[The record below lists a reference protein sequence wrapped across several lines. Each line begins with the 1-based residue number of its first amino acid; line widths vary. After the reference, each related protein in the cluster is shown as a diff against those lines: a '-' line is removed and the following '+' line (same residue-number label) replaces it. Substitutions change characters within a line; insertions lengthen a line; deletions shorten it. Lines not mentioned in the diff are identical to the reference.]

1 MRARDFVG
9 RRRWVGDKRP
19 ITLLRKDSTAAA
31 AGTPTAVGL
40 PMKIERAWARSGVL
54 LVGAA
59 LLGVPNIEGGAR
71 GPLVFMVSS
80 GRSIVRESK
89 NSAIGS
95 TATARLRCNQE
106 PQSTTTPTAPRA
118 IAQERS
124 HRSLFG
130 VCNPGTLYG
139 STIRLSGLP

>member
-1 MRARDFVG
+1 MRARNFVG

-95 TATARLRCNQE
+95 TATARLRTATKNLNQQQ
-106 PQSTTTPTAPRA
+106 PPLRRA
-118 IAQERS
+118 
-124 HRSLFG
+124 L
-130 VCNPGTLYG
+130 
-139 STIRLSGLP
+139 